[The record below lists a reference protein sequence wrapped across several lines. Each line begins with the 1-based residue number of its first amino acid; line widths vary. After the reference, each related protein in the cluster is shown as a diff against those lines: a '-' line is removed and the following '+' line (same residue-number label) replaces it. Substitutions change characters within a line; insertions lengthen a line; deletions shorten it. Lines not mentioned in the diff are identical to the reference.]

1 MRRLLLLMMS
11 VVLAGCKVVK
21 PGPSS
26 PFVAVEGAE
35 AERYVRVGWAHWKR
49 CDVLLDVTAQ
59 RRLHLEATGEP
70 MLYDPP
76 ALPGWGE
83 PRAFRE
89 RSSGVVFGLFG
100 AYGGWLEVVFAGDS
114 PPRVVMSWFTD
125 NERSVRFGDAESL
138 CRHSCAEDAAMR

>member
-1 MRRLLLLMMS
+1 MKRLLLMMS
-11 VVLAGCKVVK
+11 VVLAGCKVVE
-21 PGPSS
+21 PGPSP
-26 PFVAVEGAE
+26 PFVAVEGVE

-49 CDVLLDVTAQ
+49 CDVLLDVAAQ
-59 RRLHLEATGEP
+59 RRLHLEATGAP

-83 PRAFRE
+83 PRVFRE

-114 PPRVVMSWFTD
+114 PPRVVRAWFTD
-125 NERSVRFGDAESL
+125 GERRVRFGDAESL
-138 CRHSCAEDAAMR
+138 YRHSCGEWAAMR

>member
-1 MRRLLLLMMS
+1 MKRLLLMMS

-83 PRAFRE
+83 PRVFLE
-89 RSSGVVFGLFG
+89 RSSGVCGSGMRNRFTGI
-100 AYGGWLEVVFAGDS
+100 
-114 PPRVVMSWFTD
+114 RVRRMR
-125 NERSVRFGDAESL
+125 RSGE
-138 CRHSCAEDAAMR
+138 